1 MGTCPFRKEIPCE
14 GYENLSNPSGCAV
27 GTCELYLKNTKT
39 CALKSVATSLK
50 SISESLEQL
59 SKSE

>member
-1 MGTCPFRKEIPCE
+1 MGICPFRKEIPCE
-14 GYENLSNPSGCAV
+14 GYGNLSTPSACAV
-27 GTCELYLKNTKT
+27 GTCELYLQKTKT

-50 SISESLEQL
+50 SISESLEKL